1 MIKTQF
7 DAATIDRVFKAMIA
21 ENNMRVPYLLGVLPR
36 VRVLSANTQRK
47 NGRLGV
53 EIPNMMGSRIDVLPS
68 VAEGNRPFK
77 IDSVEFEKDWVP
89 FDHFFLETNL
99 GTHEFVE
106 AQKQLQAIE
115 SGEISDQTAKDVM
128 VKLHGNNFARAVVA
142 RNNKQTLFWYSLIA
156 NGSFEVVR
164 DTHNDP
170 YFYKVNGYN
179 TFTVPGADFDTNAIE
194 VLTRLRSKIIS
205 QGGSCKSILLGDT
218 VATRFMNSAIFKSN
232 IYSQLKISGFN
243 YTPINAINPDN
254 KEVQALGI
262 YDLMDLG
269 GVKVRRVSTYLKVN
283 GVEVP
288 AFDPNAIIAI
298 DENNVGALYTTPF
311 VRNTGNANFIFDSSD
326 MTHYLA
332 KEDTESVTH
341 YSRGFHLPAITKP
354 QNILKLILST

>member
-1 MIKTQF
+1 MAKLAF
-7 DAATIDRVFKAMIA
+7 DAATIDRIYKAINA
-21 ENNMRVPYLLGVLPR
+21 ENNLRVPWLVGLLPR
-36 VRVLSANTQRK
+36 VRVLSANTLRR

-99 GTHEFVE
+99 GTHQFVE

-115 SGEISDQTAKDVM
+115 TGEISDQTAKDVM
-128 VKLHGNNFARAVVA
+128 VKLYSNDFARANIA
-142 RNNKQTLFWYSLIA
+142 RNNKITLFWYSLVS
-156 NGSFEVVR
+156 NGEFQVVR

-170 YFYKVNGYN
+170 YYYKVNGYN
-179 TFTVPGADFDTNAIE
+179 TYTLPGADFDNNAIE

-205 QGGSCKSILLGDT
+205 QGGNCKSILLGDNA
-218 VATRFMNSAIFKSN
+218 ATRFMNSEIFKKN
-232 IYSQLKISGFN
+232 FYATLKISGFN
-243 YTPINAINPDN
+243 YTPVNAINPDN
-254 KEVQALGI
+254 KEVQAVGV

-269 GVKVRRVSTYLKVN
+269 GVKVRRVSTNLKVN

-311 VRNTGNANFIFDSSD
+311 VRNTGNSNFIFDSAD

-341 YSRGFHLPAITKP
+341 YSRGFFLPAMTNP
-354 QNILKLILST
+354 RNILKLKLSA